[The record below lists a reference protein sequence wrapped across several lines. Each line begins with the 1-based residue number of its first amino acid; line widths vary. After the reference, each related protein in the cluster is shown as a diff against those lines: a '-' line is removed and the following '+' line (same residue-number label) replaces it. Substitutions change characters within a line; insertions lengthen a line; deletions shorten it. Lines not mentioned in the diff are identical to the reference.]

1 MSLGSKKKDKDKDA
15 KGASVGEASANYTI
29 GSVGGEE
36 RNTNTTS
43 KQEPPSTTTTNNKLS
58 TREDTS
64 NTQRETITSP
74 SPSSPSQDEISTA
87 LMMATA
93 ASSSSTFTSAS
104 KDVPYQYQYQQNYQ
118 PQREE
123 QQSGINSALDGTKD
137 SIRKSTDEARR
148 DIPRYTQAANE
159 YHEQAIE
166 SAREIAENF
175 LESQKEIINSLQSA
189 WLPQIEVANRVVTS
203 GWMSPRN
210 FIQVYTNMV
219 SNFAD
224 NIIAASRLA
233 NNMIFANMD
242 AFRTTIQQTRD
253 NTKEISRINVNTA
266 RSLEQTARDVTEGYS
281 PSSTSSGS
289 YNNREGGYSFSQE
302 GVREQQHQQ
311 IPSAQNEED
320 TQNVLEAQNHV
331 AGQRRQQTVTNIP
344 RAAAVGQALKD
355 MRFPADKKRI
365 LLFLQERSNTNP
377 DYQKMLSLLNSV
389 EDRQYQN
396 VSDVTNAA
404 GLVG

>member
-1 MSLGSKKKDKDKDA
+1 MSIGSKKKDKDKDS
-15 KGASVGEASANYTI
+15 KGASGGEASANYTI
-29 GSVGGEE
+29 GSARGGAEG
-36 RNTNTTS
+36 RSITTG
-43 KQEPPSTTTTNNKLS
+43 KQEPVSTTAPNNSKPSIKQDISTT
-58 TREDTS
+58 
-64 NTQRETITSP
+64 ETITS
-74 SPSSPSQDEISTA
+74 SSLPSQHQISTES
-87 LMMATA
+87 LATT
-93 ASSSSTFTSAS
+93 ASSTSTRSTSQE
-104 KDVPYQYQYQQNYQ
+104 VPYQYQYQQNYQ
-118 PQREE
+118 QQRHE

>member
-43 KQEPPSTTTTNNKLS
+43 KQEPPSTTTNNKLS

-189 WLPQIEVANRVVTS
+189 WLPHIDAANRVFTS
-203 GWMSPRN
+203 NWISPGY
-210 FIQVYTNMV
+210 FTQVYANLV
-219 SNFAD
+219 SNFA
-224 NIIAASRLA
+224 NSWIATTRLA
-233 NNMIFANMD
+233 NNTIFANMD
-242 AFRTTIQQTRD
+242 AFRTTIQQARD

-266 RSLEQTARDVTEGYS
+266 RSLEQTARDIAESY
-281 PSSTSSGS
+281 TSSSSSS
-289 YNNREGGYSFSQE
+289 YELYSNREGGYSFNQE
-302 GVREQQHQQ
+302 VVREQQQQQ
-311 IPSAQNEED
+311 IPSTQNEED
-320 TQNVLEAQNHV
+320 TQNVLEAQNHI
-331 AGQRRQQTVTNIP
+331 AGQGRQQTVTDMP
-344 RAAAVGQALKD
+344 RA
-355 MRFPADKKRI
+355 
-365 LLFLQERSNTNP
+365 
-377 DYQKMLSLLNSV
+377 
-389 EDRQYQN
+389 
-396 VSDVTNAA
+396 
-404 GLVG
+404 